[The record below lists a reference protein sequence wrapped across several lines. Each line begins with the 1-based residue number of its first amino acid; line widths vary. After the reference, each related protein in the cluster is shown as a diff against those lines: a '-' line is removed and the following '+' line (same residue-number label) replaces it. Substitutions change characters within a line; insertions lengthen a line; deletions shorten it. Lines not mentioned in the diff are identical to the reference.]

1 MATVVSNS
9 LNMKEGTI
17 ANLTIAYH
25 MGFITSL
32 IFMLISIIPTFF
44 LTNKLRK
51 MNNADTDGG
60 KISTES

>member
-1 MATVVSNS
+1 
-9 LNMKEGTI
+9 MKEGTI